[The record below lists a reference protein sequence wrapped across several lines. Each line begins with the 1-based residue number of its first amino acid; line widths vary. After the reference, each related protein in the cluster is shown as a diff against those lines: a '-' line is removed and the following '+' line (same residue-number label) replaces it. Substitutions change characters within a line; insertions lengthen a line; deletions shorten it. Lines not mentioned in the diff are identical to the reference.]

1 MSNFYLGD
9 LTQRIMDEYFAA
21 FYKLDGRAGLSEAE
35 LANAMAVALKQHGLH
50 VQEQVYIQ
58 HTYLGRKIG
67 TGYIDL
73 LVKNSVVIE
82 LKNLVQLRRGDIG
95 QLRGYL
101 QAGSYPVGMLL
112 NFGGNKPEL
121 KRIENRNAFPPEWRG
136 E

>member
-50 VQEQVYIQ
+50 IQEQVYVQ

-73 LVKNSVVIE
+73 LVNSSVAIE
-82 LKNLVQLRRGDIG
+82 LKNLVQLRRGAAG
-95 QLRGYL
+95 RTPGYL
-101 QAGSYPVGMLL
+101 
-112 NFGGNKPEL
+112 
-121 KRIENRNAFPPEWRG
+121 PPG
-136 E
+136 

>member
-21 FYKLDGRAGLSEAE
+21 FYKLDGRAGPSEAE

-50 VQEQVYIQ
+50 IQQQVYVQ

-73 LVKNSVVIE
+73 LVNQRVAIE
-82 LKNLVQLRRGDIG
+82 IKNLVRLRRGDVG

-101 QAGSYPVGMLL
+101 QAGNYPVGMLL
-112 NFGGNKPEL
+112 NFGGHKPEL